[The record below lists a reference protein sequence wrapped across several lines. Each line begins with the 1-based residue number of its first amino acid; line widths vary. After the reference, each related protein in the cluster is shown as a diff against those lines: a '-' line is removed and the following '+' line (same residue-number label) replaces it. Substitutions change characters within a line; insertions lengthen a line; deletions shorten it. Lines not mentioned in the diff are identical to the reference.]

1 MWRSTLPAP
10 RSFVYADSNINI
22 HWLTGRILREG
33 QYISGGIKPHVSRV
47 QHAHAV
53 IMHQFDRR
61 ARHSEPKQRN
71 DAFNTCSKPRA
82 IGN

>member
-10 RSFVYADSNINI
+10 RCFVYADSNINI
-22 HWLTGRILREG
+22 HRLAGRVLREG
-33 QYISGGIKPHVSRV
+33 QYISGGIKAHVSRV

-53 IMHQFDRR
+53 VMHQFDRS
-61 ARHSEPKQRN
+61 ARDRKTKQRN
-71 DAFNTCSKPRA
+71 DAFDGCGKPGA